1 MKKIMCVIMMILVF
15 VCSITFSVDAT
26 EHIEDKIDE
35 LYEYIVDSITIY
47 GLYMPEIVDPVDGE
61 VYIAY
66 TNESIESFEA
76 SINEAYELFC
86 SYRYEG
92 NNITLQD
99 IDDRMQQMLKTE
111 SELIVARKELKFLI
125 DLCKA
130 ENNDDNY
137 YTSAAWDEFTSS
149 LSNAESVLSDETIV
163 DFRVS
168 EVYWVLYNKYSSL
181 CIDNKLAGDINRDAQ
196 VTIIDA
202 TLIQRKLAKLVD
214 FNVSQY
220 YVSSVSSS
228 YYDINITGATYIQQY
243 LAKLREELNSLAI
256 ENLLEV
262 ENQLWSRNY
271 KKNYYFYNALF
282 ESVFPF

>member
-1 MKKIMCVIMMILVF
+1 MKKVMCVIMMVLVF
-15 VCSITFSVDAT
+15 ICSITFSVDAT
-26 EHIEDKIDE
+26 ENIEDKIDE
-35 LYEYIVDSITIY
+35 LYDYIVDSITIY
-47 GLYMPEIVDPVDGE
+47 GLYMPEIVNPIDGE
-61 VYIAY
+61 VYITY
-66 TNESIESFEA
+66 TNESIESFEV

-99 IDDRMQQMLKTE
+99 IDDCMQQMLKTE
-111 SELIVARKELKFLI
+111 SELIVARKELKFLV

-137 YTSAAWDEFTSS
+137 YTSVVWDEFTSS
-149 LSNAESVLSDETIV
+149 LSNAESILSDETIV

-168 EVYWVLYNKYSSL
+168 EVYWALYNKYSSL
-181 CIDNKLAGDINRDAQ
+181 CIDNKLAGDIDRDAQ
-196 VTIIDA
+196 ITIIDA

-214 FNVSQY
+214 FNVSQH

-228 YYDINITGATYIQQY
+228 SYDINITGATYIQQY
-243 LAKLREELNSLAI
+243 LAELREELSSLAI
-256 ENLLEV
+256 ENLSEV

-271 KKNYYFYNALF
+271 KKNYYFCNALF